1 MCHCREA
8 KDRKYHKP
16 NKEQTPRPPTVV
28 RTHFISRITGFADV
42 LDISFSLIIKS
53 IPKLILEV
61 IRGKWACRDLWAT
74 STCYMFANTH
84 SVFSEACCCGG
95 AFILLSFGFDL
106 FGAHKCP
113 SSCRPEPQ
121 EHDRTASTSAELLV
135 AFTLNKACF
144 CGFLP
149 GRTCNLELR
158 CGADQF
164 TITLLV
170 TRVKVEHQQR

>member
-16 NKEQTPRPPTVV
+16 NKEHTPRPPTVV
-28 RTHFISRITGFADV
+28 RSHFISRITGFADV

-61 IRGKWACRDLWAT
+61 IRGRWACRDPWAT
-74 STCYMFANTH
+74 STCYMF
-84 SVFSEACCCGG
+84 SIQWGVLLLKCFFSSQLWFWPFWSSQAS
-95 AFILLSFGFDL
+95 LKLS
-106 FGAHKCP
+106 
-113 SSCRPEPQ
+113 
-121 EHDRTASTSAELLV
+121 ASTSGTWQHCQRILV

-144 CGFLP
+144 CGILR

-158 CGADQF
+158 CCADQF
-164 TITLLV
+164 TVTLLI
-170 TRVKVEHQQR
+170 TRAKVVHQQREWLH

>member
-16 NKEQTPRPPTVV
+16 HKEKTLRPPTVV
-28 RTHFISRITGFADV
+28 PSHFISWITGFADV
-42 LDISFSLIIKS
+42 LDISFFLIIKS

-61 IRGKWACRDLWAT
+61 IRGRWACISLWAT
-74 STCYMFANTH
+74 STWYMLANVP
-84 SVFSEACCCGG
+84 SVFSEACCCGS

-106 FGAHKCP
+106 FGAHKRP

-121 EHDRTASTSAELLV
+121 EHDSTASASAALLV

-144 CGFLP
+144 CGFLW
-149 GRTCNLELR
+149 GRTCNLQLR
-158 CGADQF
+158 CLSDHF
-164 TITLLV
+164 SVTLLM
-170 TRVKVEHQQR
+170 TQPK